1 MQRTLQTRLL
11 SSYSVHS
18 FWNQTSCINWQ
29 GAGSRDEPVDSRRLG
44 GKTPVT
50 MGAFLEGHLSRW
62 PQETGWLVRTW
73 KQGKWRCSGIAT
85 SVCSIDECVCV
96 ESPSR
101 YHLASGQ
108 SGSSTGWRAGQK
120 RVSSL
125 CMIPHPPAE
134 SSALEL
140 VPTPQLYP
148 LVLEVAARVW
158 PEAMPWHWGW
168 GMQPRGHRH
177 SCSSR
182 SRRGRLIYV
191 LEDPLRIGICI
202 VHSLVFV
209 VEPVLYCH
217 PCSRKPYV
225 TLTALLASY

>member
-1 MQRTLQTRLL
+1 M
-11 SSYSVHS
+11 HS

-62 PQETGWLVRTW
+62 SQETGWLVRTW

-120 RVSSL
+120 PVSSL

-140 VPTPQLYP
+140 SLHSPAVPTGAGGRGEGLAGSQAVTLG
-148 LVLEVAARVW
+148 VRDAAQ
-158 PEAMPWHWGW
+158 GT
-168 GMQPRGHRH
+168 QTLF
-177 SCSSR
+177 CSSA
-182 SRRGRLIYV
+182 G
-191 LEDPLRIGICI
+191 EGDW
-202 VHSLVFV
+202 SL
-209 VEPVLYCH
+209 C
-217 PCSRKPYV
+217 
-225 TLTALLASY
+225 